1 MSHRGNGFT
10 GLGGALWSACVR
22 AAASLLRRR
31 ELVLCSGGRVRHVAL
46 PAAVQIAALMLVVG
60 GAWWVAQTSYVWIGY
75 HQIIAGKDGQ
85 IERYAAKNRELLAT
99 IATLRG
105 SNADF
110 ADTLA
115 RNRAELAALVV
126 QKETLQRELGQVR
139 AGLRRA
145 DGDRAAN
152 EARQAALRGK
162 INQLEA
168 KLATA
173 EKHSADLGGSLETA
187 RTALADAKRA
197 QGAAA
202 SARDTLKERVSALEK
217 RLVALRVS
225 QHKLVGRVSQKT
237 EQDIS
242 RIERIIA
249 GIGLNPNKLLAQAES
264 SAEDDTAADDQG
276 VEEVAS
282 GDSENG
288 QGGPFIPYD
297 TGKADVAS
305 PSDSAATADTA
316 PISVALKDY
325 NRRMARWEDLQR
337 LLASLPLAMPLD
349 HFRLSSGFG
358 KRHDPVNNRLA
369 MHEGVD
375 LSAPRGTAVH
385 ATAGGKVV
393 YAGWD
398 GRYGRMIEVDHGYGV
413 HTRYAHLNRILVRK
427 NQTVKAGQKVGEVG
441 NTGRSTGSHLH
452 YGVLVD
458 RKWFDPERFMKA
470 GKDVFKG

>member
-10 GLGGALWSACVR
+10 GHCGALLSVCAD
-22 AAASLLRRR
+22 AAALLLRRR
-31 ELVLCSGGRVRHVAL
+31 ELLLRSGGRVRYIAL
-46 PAAVQIAALMLVVG
+46 PVAVQLAALVLLA
-60 GAWWVAQTSYVWIGY
+60 GAGWWVANASYVWLGY
-75 HQIIAGKDGQ
+75 HSIIAGKDGE
-85 IERYAAKNRELLAT
+85 IERMAAMNRELLDTVAK
-99 IATLRG
+99 LRG
-105 SNADF
+105 RYSDVAG
-110 ADTLA
+110 TLE
-115 RNRAELAALVV
+115 RNRAELTALMT
-126 QKETLQRELGQVR
+126 QNGTLQRDLGQLR
-139 AGLRRA
+139 AGLSQA
-145 DGDRAAN
+145 DGKRAAG
-152 EARQAALRGK
+152 EVRQAALLK
-162 INQLEA
+162 QIDQLEGR
-168 KLATA
+168 LASA
-173 EKHSADLGGSLETA
+173 EKHSAQLGSTLETT
-187 RTALADAKRA
+187 RSALAEAKRV
-197 QGAAA
+197 QGATA
-202 SARDTLKERVSALEK
+202 SARDTLKQRVAGLEK
-217 RLVALRVS
+217 RLVALRES

-237 EQDIS
+237 EQDIG

-249 GIGLNPNKLLAQAES
+249 GIGLNANKLLAHGDS
-264 SAEDDTAADDQG
+264 SAEADTTTDEPAT
-276 VEEVAS
+276 EEVAA

-305 PSDSAATADTA
+305 PSDSAASDTA
-316 PISVALKDY
+316 PIAVALADY

-349 HFRLSSGFG
+349 HFRLSSAFG

-375 LSAPRGTAVH
+375 LSAPRGTPAH

-398 GRYGRMIEVDHGYGV
+398 GRYGRMVEIDHGYGV
-413 HTRYAHLNRILVRK
+413 HTRYAHLNRILVKRS
-427 NQTVKAGQKVGEVG
+427 QAVTPGQKIGEVG
-441 NTGRSTGSHLH
+441 NTGRSTGTHLH

>member
-10 GLGGALWSACVR
+10 GLGGALLGTCGRV
-22 AAASLLRRR
+22 AARLCRRR
-31 ELVLCSGGRVRHVAL
+31 ELMLCSGGSVRYVGLSAV
-46 PAAVQIAALMLVVG
+46 VQILALILVVAG
-60 GAWWVAQTSYVWIGY
+60 GWWVAQTTYVWLGY
-75 HQIIAGKDGQ
+75 HKIIAGKDGE
-85 IERYAAKNRELLAT
+85 IKRYAAKNRELQDT
-99 IATLRG
+99 IAMLRG
-105 SNADF
+105 SNAEI
-110 ADTLA
+110 AGTLA
-115 RNRAELAALVV
+115 RNRAQLAGLLA
-126 QKETLQRELGQVR
+126 QNTSLQRDLGQVR

-145 DGDRAAN
+145 DGDRAVS
-152 EARQAALRGK
+152 ETRQAALRGK

-168 KLATA
+168 KLAAA
-173 EKHSADLGGSLETA
+173 EKHSAEVGNSLQMT

-202 SARDTLKERVSALEK
+202 SARDTFKQRVAGLEK
-217 RLVALRVS
+217 RLEALRES
-225 QHKLVGRVSQKT
+225 QHKLVGRASQKT
-237 EQDIS
+237 EQDIA
-242 RIERIIA
+242 RIERIIR
-249 GIGLNPNKLLAQAES
+249 GIGLNANKLLRRGDS
-264 SAEDDTAADDQG
+264 SAEAETAGDDQG
-276 VEEVAS
+276 AEEVAA

-297 TGKADVAS
+297 SGKADVAS
-305 PSDSAATADTA
+305 PADAAITANA
-316 PISVALKDY
+316 KPISVALKDY
-325 NRRMARWEDLQR
+325 NRRMARWEDLER

-349 HFRLSSGFG
+349 HFRFSSGFG

-375 LSAPRGTAVH
+375 LAAPRGAPVH
-385 ATAGGKVV
+385 AAAGGKIV

-398 GRYGRMIEVDHGYGV
+398 GRYGRMVEIDHGYGV

-427 NQTVKAGQKVGEVG
+427 NQAVKAGQNVGQVG